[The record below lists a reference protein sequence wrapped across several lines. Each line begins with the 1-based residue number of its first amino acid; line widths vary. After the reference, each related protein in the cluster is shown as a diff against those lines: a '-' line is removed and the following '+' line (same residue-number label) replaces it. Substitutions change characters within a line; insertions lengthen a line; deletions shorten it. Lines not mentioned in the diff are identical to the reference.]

1 MTETQLEAL
10 IQFWTHEFSEI
21 SKSKAL
27 DTLCKTMRTHNLP
40 HLICYLAERD
50 VARGGLVGIGI
61 GFRPNKSYFGFR
73 IPLLVKHID
82 GREIAT
88 PKNDV
93 NAHDY
98 GIPHEK
104 LPAAVAEFV
113 YNDGE
118 VRVAIASLES
128 LIEMLN
134 RTSSPLPMQ

>member
-1 MTETQLEAL
+1 MNQELEEL
-10 IQFWTHEFSEI
+10 IQFWAHEFSEI

-27 DTLCKTMRTHNLP
+27 DTLCETMRTHSLP
-40 HLICYLAERD
+40 HLICYLAELD
-50 VARGGLVGIGI
+50 ATGTGLIGIGI

-82 GREIAT
+82 GKEVAT
-88 PKNDV
+88 PKTDV
-93 NAHDY
+93 NAHDHE
-98 GIPHEK
+98 IPHEE

-118 VRVAIASLES
+118 ARVAIASLES

-134 RTSSPLPMQ
+134 RTSSPLPLQ